1 MKFLILGAG
10 SWGLAIAQTL
20 ASNGQD
26 VLVYCRTA
34 EQAQRLSETSLDPR
48 LPGFQL
54 HSSLNYSS
62 DLMESLGDVD
72 AIVLGCPSTAI
83 RSVAAQLAQWQPLY
97 KIPVCISLIKGVEK
111 NSLARMSQILESDI
125 PWLPR
130 QNIAVLSG
138 PSHAEEVVRG
148 IPTSVVIASE
158 SLAVAKRLQD
168 CFMNE
173 RFRVYTSDDVLGVEI
188 AGAVKNVIAIA
199 TGILDGLGFGDNT
212 KGALLSRGLAE
223 ISRLGECLGGNV
235 RTFAGLSGLGD
246 LVTTCISQHSR
257 NRYVGEKIGQGQ
269 SIDQIL
275 GEMNMVAEGVNT
287 AQSTWQL
294 AEKHQVE
301 MPITQAVYQVL
312 YQNRSAAEAATAL
325 MKRDPKAELI

>member
-1 MKFLILGAG
+1 MKFLVLGAG
-10 SWGLAIAQTL
+10 SWGLAIAQVL
-20 ASNGQD
+20 ASNGQE
-26 VLVYCRTA
+26 VSVYCRTE
-34 EQAQRLSETSLDPR
+34 EQASRLSETSVDPR
-48 LPGFQL
+48 LPGLSL
-54 HSSLNYSS
+54 H
-62 DLMESLGDVD
+62 ESLRYSAQLDLVFKDVD

-83 RSVAAQLAQWQPLY
+83 RSVAHQLAKLEPGAKTPL
-97 KIPVCISLIKGVEK
+97 CISLIKGVEK
-111 NSLARMSQILESDI
+111 DSLLRMSQILEQEI

-158 SLAVAKRLQD
+158 SLAIAKKLQD

-246 LVTTCISQHSR
+246 LVTTCISKHSR
-257 NRYVGEKIGQGQ
+257 NRFVGEKIGQGN
-269 SIDQIL
+269 SLSAIL
-275 GEMNMVAEGVNT
+275 SEMNMVAEGVNT
-287 AQSTWQL
+287 AESTWQL
-294 AEKHQVE
+294 AQKYQVE
-301 MPITQAVYQVL
+301 MPITQAVYEVL
-312 YQNRSAAEAATAL
+312 YLNRNAKDSAIAL